1 MDGYELANRLRSI
14 NVSTRELHVVAVT
27 AYGTDEF
34 KRRSRELGFAEHLVK
49 PVDLARLERV
59 VESLA

>member
-1 MDGYELANRLRSI
+1 
-14 NVSTRELHVVAVT
+14 VSTRELHVVAVT
-27 AYGTDEF
+27 AYGSDEF

-59 VESLA
+59 VESLDYGNIPG